1 MELPF
6 CPRPLGMQVKAHAS
20 SCIPKPLSRFV
31 VLGWFV
37 FFNLLDLVL
46 FFLMWLFVF
55 LTVCSPSRRCC
66 LKCLLWGH
74 VICLGLTRINLQG
87 CPAPGSSPLN
97 GAGPLSQQI
106 SCFPWERRGP

>member
-106 SCFPWERRGP
+106 SCFPWERRGL